1 MWLILPGW
9 GLAPDDYA
17 PLAKG
22 LGSDANVVDSWR
34 TPTTGDIS
42 AVRAALGADDSEIDL
57 IGHSI
62 GGLAAVEWALRY
74 PEQIGRLVLL
84 DPTTPRRRAA
94 ERTASY
100 RAAFAGRTQRGRHL
114 IGAVGAAASPVGKS
128 LRRAGIRLATKNP
141 DSLPSVEADARYGT
155 AEAWRLLANQLYES
169 REQEGRVAR
178 LLATRTSTS
187 QMPPAVHLVG
197 AGSRTTQRRFLRAQW
212 ELSQRLP
219 THIVMLPGQNHLFP
233 VTRPDLVLHHIERM

>member
-17 PLAKG
+17 SLAKG

-84 DPTTPRRRAA
+84 DPPTPRRR
-94 ERTASY
+94 
-100 RAAFAGRTQRGRHL
+100 
-114 IGAVGAAASPVGKS
+114 AAASPVGKS

-141 DSLPSVEADARYGT
+141 DSLPSGEADARYGT

-187 QMPPAVHLVG
+187 QMPAAVHLVG

>member
-17 PLAKG
+17 SLAKG

-84 DPTTPRRRAA
+84 DPTTPRSPCGS
-94 ERTASY
+94 TASATVHF
-100 RAAFAGRTQRGRHL
+100 RRND
-114 IGAVGAAASPVGKS
+114 AVSTTTLS
-128 LRRAGIRLATKNP
+128 C
-141 DSLPSVEADARYGT
+141 
-155 AEAWRLLANQLYES
+155 S
-169 REQEGRVAR
+169 RFHG
-178 LLATRTSTS
+178 
-187 QMPPAVHLVG
+187 
-197 AGSRTTQRRFLRAQW
+197 
-212 ELSQRLP
+212 
-219 THIVMLPGQNHLFP
+219 
-233 VTRPDLVLHHIERM
+233 HHRIK

>member
-1 MWLILPGW
+1 M
-9 GLAPDDYA
+9 
-17 PLAKG
+17 
-22 LGSDANVVDSWR
+22 
-34 TPTTGDIS
+34 
-42 AVRAALGADDSEIDL
+42 
-57 IGHSI
+57 
-62 GGLAAVEWALRY
+62 
-74 PEQIGRLVLL
+74 
-84 DPTTPRRRAA
+84 
-94 ERTASY
+94 
-100 RAAFAGRTQRGRHL
+100 